1 MSEAFKAKVRKIG
14 NAMGVIIP
22 KDVLKKIHV
31 VEGDEI
37 QVLIPISKPVRL
49 KALKNITGR
58 YRDAIPFTRALDDRY

>member
-1 MSEAFKAKVRKIG
+1 MSEAFKVKVRKIG

-37 QVLIPISKPVRL
+37 QMPK
-49 KALKNITGR
+49 T
-58 YRDAIPFTRALDDRY
+58 Y